1 MNFTLI
7 QGGDLYSPQPQGQQ
21 SLLLAGNQIAK
32 VGVIDP
38 QPLLAADVDLTVVD
52 ATGCVVV
59 PGFID
64 PHEHLIG
71 AGGEAGF
78 ASRMPEI
85 LASQILTAGI
95 TTVIGLLGTDTV
107 TRHLASLHAK
117 ASQLWAEGITAY
129 FYTGGFELPPST
141 LAGSLMNDLVMIDKV
156 IGAGEIAI
164 SDQRWVDPQLD
175 PLAHVVTET
184 RVGGMMSGK
193 AGVTHFHVGPG
204 KKRLALLHELLDNYD
219 IPPASL
225 YPTHINRNEALIDD
239 GIALAKR
246 GAYVDMDTT
255 EETLGE
261 HLAYYR
267 KQGGPLAQLTVSSDA
282 HTPGGSP
289 RKLYE
294 QFVNCACEHHWA
306 LAELLPFF
314 TSNPAQVLQ
323 LSAKGALEKGKDAD
337 VLVLDRQTLAIVH
350 LFAGGRQLMKDGQ
363 VVALSQQEQQL
374 AQGKA

>member
-1 MNFTLI
+1 MKFTLL
-7 QGGDLYSPQPQGQQ
+7 QSGELYSPEAQGVQ
-21 SLLLAGNQIAK
+21 SLLMAGSQIAQIGALDEQK
-32 VGVIDP
+32 LVATGLDCEVID
-38 QPLLAADVDLTVVD
+38 V
-52 ATGCVVV
+52 TGCVVT

-64 PHEHLIG
+64 PHEHIIG
-71 AGGEAGF
+71 AGGEEGF

-95 TTVIGLLGTDTV
+95 TTVIGLMGTDTV
-107 TRHLASLHAK
+107 TRHLASLQAK
-117 ASQLWAEGITAY
+117 ACQLAAEGVTAY

-141 LAGSLMNDLVMIDKV
+141 LTGSIMNDLVLVEKI
-156 IGAGEIAI
+156 IGIGEVAI

-184 RVGGMMSGK
+184 MVGGMISGK
-193 AGVTHFHVGPG
+193 AGITHFHTGPG
-204 KKRLALLHELLDNYD
+204 KKRLSLLHELLDNYEV
-219 IPPASL
+219 PAKCL

-255 EETLGE
+255 EEKLGE

-267 KQGGPLAQLTVSSDA
+267 RQGGPLDRLTVSSDA

-294 QFVNCACEHHWA
+294 QFVDCLCTHGWA
-306 LAELLPFF
+306 LPALLPLF
-314 TSNPAQVLQ
+314 TSTPAKILQ
-323 LSAKGALEKGKDAD
+323 LPGKGMLAKGNDAD
-337 VLVLDRQTLAIVH
+337 ILVLDRESFAIVH
-350 LFAGGRQLMKDGQ
+350 LFARGRQVIKAGALVTPSKQEEQ
-363 VVALSQQEQQL
+363 VA
-374 AQGKA
+374 AGKE